1 MHRRMLPSLNALR
14 SFEAVAR
21 HQSFT
26 KAAVELN
33 VTQGAASRQVRS
45 LEAFLEQP
53 LFERTSRQI
62 ILTQQGTFY
71 AALVKEA
78 LDRIEAGTVELIAAR
93 EGGGTLSIGMLPTF
107 GTRWLIPR
115 LMSFQEQHP
124 EIVLNLV
131 SNDGP
136 LDFGSQKIDVA
147 VRFGHGEWS
156 DTIADPL
163 MAEEIAVVCSPTLMA
178 GPHPLTSLDALKHHR
193 LLQHSTRP
201 DAWNHWF
208 RAMDFRPTD
217 VHWGPWLEHFFMVI
231 QGAIAGL
238 GVALLPRLLID
249 DEIRTGTLIAPFPK
263 RVAGPG
269 AYYVVTPKAKYE
281 LPRIRTF
288 REWIVKEAARPVL
301 S

>member
-1 MHRRMLPSLNALR
+1 MHRRLLPSLNALR

-53 LFERTSRQI
+53 LFERASRQI
-62 ILTQQGTFY
+62 ILTQPGIFY

-78 LDRIEAGTVELIAAR
+78 LDRIEAGTVELISAR

-136 LDFGSQKIDVA
+136 LDFATQRIDVA
-147 VRFGHGEWS
+147 VRFGHGDWS
-156 DTIADPL
+156 DAVADPL
-163 MAEEIAVVCSPTLMA
+163 MAEEITVVCSPALMSGA
-178 GPHPLTSLDALKHHR
+178 DPLTSLDALRHHR
-193 LLQHSTRP
+193 LLQHTTRP
-201 DAWNHWF
+201 EAWEHWF
-208 RAMDFRPTD
+208 RAVDFRPTD
-217 VHWGPWLEHFFMVI
+217 VHWGPRLEHFFMVI
-231 QGAIAGL
+231 QAAIAGL
-238 GVALLPRLLID
+238 GVALLPRLLIE
-249 DEIRTGTLIAPFPK
+249 DEVQNGVLVVPFPK

-288 REWIVKEAARPVL
+288 REWIIQEANKTAL
-301 S
+301 